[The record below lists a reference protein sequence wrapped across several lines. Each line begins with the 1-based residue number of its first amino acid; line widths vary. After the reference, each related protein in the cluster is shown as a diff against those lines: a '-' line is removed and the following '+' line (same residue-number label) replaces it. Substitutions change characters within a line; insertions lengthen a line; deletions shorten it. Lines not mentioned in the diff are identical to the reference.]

1 MTSELPPAMPAQN
14 DVRVPSLDEI
24 ILVAGGLEGDE
35 RDAYLDKLTHVPVDV
50 LRDARRLLEEADDM
64 PDSFL
69 DAPAL
74 GDSTAPLDQDGAASA
89 AMTVSSDL
97 SGECVGRFRLMER
110 LGAGAMG
117 EVYSAYDEQLDRK
130 VAVKLVKPGVRS
142 RADISE
148 RLLREA
154 KTLARLSH
162 PNVVQVYEAGTFRE
176 RVYVAMEFV
185 RGMTL
190 DAWRKENAEKASWKE
205 VLALFLAAGEGLI
218 AAHRAGLVHRDFKPA
233 NVLVG
238 ADGRVRVLD
247 FGLART
253 EATDDDAPSPDAT
266 PLDESHG
273 LLATLT
279 QTGSIL
285 GTPAY
290 MSPEQ
295 WQAKKVDARSDQ
307 FSFCVAL
314 YEALYGKRP
323 FQPKTNFQL
332 AKLTAEGAYEA
343 PPKNTQVPKRL
354 WPIIERGLAVDP
366 DKRHPDMKD
375 LLEALSWD
383 PDKRRR
389 SVLMAAGALVVLVA
403 SIAITSVLSAR
414 REANP
419 CRLAGQTVD
428 GAWNGKVRSKIA
440 HAFDATRLPYAK
452 ATWERLSS
460 QLDTYAGALRDER
473 VAACEAT
480 HVRKEQSAEVLNL
493 RTICLDRRQRHLAA
507 LLGAFTQAD
516 AQLVEHAA
524 EATAALPRVDG
535 CQDAE
540 ALLLGVRP
548 PEDAETAAKV
558 ASIHDEL
565 ARSEVLFQSVRYKE
579 ALAIA
584 EAQMEAARKLQYRPV
599 QADAAFEVGRILVDL
614 VTGDDIERAEK
625 LLREALD
632 LSVRSRHDVRAAET
646 WKSLVHLSARHHSNK
661 QIGYLWAESAL
672 SAIERAGNDS
682 TLLASTLND
691 PAKISKIYCISIS
704 LI

>member
-1 MTSELPPAMPAQN
+1 MPAPN
-14 DVRVPSLDEI
+14 DAHVPSLDEI
-24 ILVAGGLEGDE
+24 ILVAGGLEGEE
-35 RDAYLDKLTHVPVDV
+35 RDAYLDKLTQVPVDV
-50 LRDARRLLEEADDM
+50 LREARRLLAEADEM

-74 GDSTAPLDQDGAASA
+74 GDTTAPLDHDGTVNA
-89 AMTVSSDL
+89 AMTGASDL

-185 RGMTL
+185 RGVTL
-190 DAWRKENAEKASWKE
+190 DTWRKENADKASWKD
-205 VLALFLAAGEGLI
+205 VLALFIAAGEGLI

-253 EATDDDAPSPDAT
+253 ETTPDDTPSPDAL
-266 PLDESHG
+266 PLDEEHG

-323 FQPKTNFQL
+323 FQPQTNLQL
-332 AKLTAEGAYEA
+332 AKLTADEAYEP
-343 PPKNTQVPKRL
+343 PPKNTPVPKRF
-354 WPIIERGLAVDP
+354 WPILERGLAADP
-366 DKRHPDMKD
+366 DKRHPDMHE
-375 LLEALSWD
+375 LLAALSWD
-383 PDKRRR
+383 PDKQRR
-389 SVLMAAGALVVLVA
+389 SALMAVGALVVLVA
-403 SIAITSVLSAR
+403 SIAITSLLSAR

-419 CRLAGQTVD
+419 CRMAGQTVE
-428 GAWNGKVRSKIA
+428 GAWNGEVRDKIA
-440 HAFDATRLPYAK
+440 RAFETTKLPYAK
-452 ATWERLSS
+452 TTWERLSS
-460 QLDTYAGALRDER
+460 QLDAYTVALRDER

-493 RTICLDRRQRHLAA
+493 RTICLDRRQRHLGA

-548 PEDAETAAKV
+548 PEE
-558 ASIHDEL
+558 
-565 ARSEVLFQSVRYKE
+565 
-579 ALAIA
+579 
-584 EAQMEAARKLQYRPV
+584 
-599 QADAAFEVGRILVDL
+599 
-614 VTGDDIERAEK
+614 
-625 LLREALD
+625 
-632 LSVRSRHDVRAAET
+632 
-646 WKSLVHLSARHHSNK
+646 
-661 QIGYLWAESAL
+661 
-672 SAIERAGNDS
+672 
-682 TLLASTLND
+682 
-691 PAKISKIYCISIS
+691 
-704 LI
+704 